1 MKRNLFYFKI
11 QLVPRSKHAISGIKT
26 NQLMMCR
33 KIIAV
38 TLRRIFKEISST
50 NGRWTELAQD
60 QVQSLS
66 LAAVALNFGTLPSEL
81 VISP

>member
-11 QLVPRSKHAISGIKT
+11 QLVPRSKHA

-50 NGRWTELAQD
+50 NERWTELAQD